1 MVWPNP
7 KGFSEGDEE
16 TELER
21 LRIMKTYSWRP
32 VLPALTW
39 NNNDPRI
46 ERSELQKSLKETF
59 GDRKL
64 KTQKMKIHRTLLVPP
79 SFQTSDRCDVIG
91 KTETF
96 GRKNRIHV
104 CGINRRKAC
113 FL

>member
-46 ERSELQKSLKETF
+46 ERSELQKSLKET
-59 GDRKL
+59 
-64 KTQKMKIHRTLLVPP
+64 
-79 SFQTSDRCDVIG
+79 
-91 KTETF
+91 E
-96 GRKNRIHV
+96 N
-104 CGINRRKAC
+104 
-113 FL
+113 